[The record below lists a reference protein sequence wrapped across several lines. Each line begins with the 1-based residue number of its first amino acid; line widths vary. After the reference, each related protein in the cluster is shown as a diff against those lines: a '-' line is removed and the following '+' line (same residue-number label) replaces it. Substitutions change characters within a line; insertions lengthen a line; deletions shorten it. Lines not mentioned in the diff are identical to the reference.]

1 PKGVPGM
8 KGSSTRLKLFY
19 EEKKAIQLFL
29 WLFYIF
35 FISFE
40 LIYYYIYPYYG
51 NGVITRP
58 NQGLGFWIY
67 IINFGLLP
75 LAIYL
80 IKKGNPYIIKYLYIY
95 SFLLW
100 DTIHNFLLYYGKDES
115 FAAGDIVEVVFI
127 LFSPIFVN
135 KKYFWTVSLGMVL
148 KYVFFGVIL
157 LDLEVLVPL
166 FIYIILSA
174 IAFVILNR
182 FESYIESVNKA
193 HEELRRKEKLAV
205 IGQMAAAIGHE
216 IRNPLSSLKGFTQLQ
231 HENYPNTN
239 DFYPIMIQEIDRI
252 NSIVND
258 LMTLGKPKIVQF
270 SKVGIEEI
278 IDYTLSLTKHLAERQ
293 GITTETIM
301 ERPSPPLD
309 CDPKQ
314 LKQLFINLIKNA
326 IESMPN
332 GGKITITVKVE
343 GNKMNISIQDEGG
356 GISDED
362 FLNIGE
368 PFFTTK
374 KEGTGLGLMVSNQ
387 IIKDHFGEFYING
400 FEKGTLVKV
409 MLPINQK

>member
-1 PKGVPGM
+1 M
-8 KGSSTRLKLFY
+8 KDSSTRLKLFY